1 MIKPSPIIAI
11 VAGFLASMVSVSDA
25 RSAEPEATRVYALID
40 RSIKDGY
47 VAGAQVVVGES
58 DSPLVEKSFGV
69 RDVKGR
75 KPVNDGTRFCIG
87 SCSKMFAG
95 AVLVSLASEKTV
107 DLDAPIDQW
116 LEGFAAPKLAGG
128 GNASRAPTLRE
139 LLCHRAGIYSQRNG
153 MTRSQTRWIRD
164 FKLSLA
170 DSVTGIA
177 AEPLSVEP
185 GKEFAYS
192 GAGYC
197 VLGRVAEV
205 AAGKPFDELLALRVG
220 RPLKLSRTTYF
231 PPADD
236 DNVATGH
243 AMQDG
248 KLSVV
253 ELTPHL
259 QRKQHKLALI
269 GGSIYAPAREA
280 AEFARMLLQ
289 EGNAKDQEV
298 LSLAEWKE
306 MTTLHSPRPG
316 GGYGL
321 GLFVSIDAKT
331 GNVQSVSH
339 GGALFGSFSHIAVD
353 FRTKRFGVVNF
364 TGRRNREISGALQE
378 WVSSTA
384 AAR

>member
-1 MIKPSPIIAI
+1 MIKHSPVIAI
-11 VAGFLASMVSVSDA
+11 VVGFLVTMVSVTDA

-40 RSIKDGY
+40 QLIKDGS

-58 DSPLVEKSFGV
+58 DSHLVTRSFGV
-69 RDVKGR
+69 RDVMGLE
-75 KPVNDGTRFCIG
+75 PVDDDTRFCIG

-95 AVLVSLASEKTV
+95 AVIVSLASEKTI
-107 DLDAPIDQW
+107 DLDAPIDRW
-116 LEGFAAPKLAGG
+116 LGGFAAPKLAEG

-139 LLCHRAGIYSQRNG
+139 LLCHRAGIYSQRNR
-153 MTRSQTRWIRD
+153 MTKKQTRWIRD
-164 FKLSLA
+164 FRLSLV
-170 DSVTGIA
+170 DSVKGIA

-185 GKEFAYS
+185 GEESAYS

-205 AAGKPFDELLALRVG
+205 AAGKPFDELLAVRVCQ
-220 RPLKLSRTTYF
+220 PLKLSRTTYF
-231 PPADD
+231 PPVDD

-259 QRKQHKLALI
+259 LRKQHKLALV

-289 EGNAKDQEV
+289 KGNAKGQEV
-298 LSLAEWKE
+298 LSLTEWKE
-306 MTTLHSPRPG
+306 MTKLHSPRPG
-316 GGYGL
+316 GGYGF

-353 FRTKRFGVVNF
+353 FQAERFGVVNY
-364 TGRRNREISGALQE
+364 TGRRNREIGEKLQE
-378 WVSSTA
+378 WVSSTEVD
-384 AAR
+384 R